1 MDTTTVLY
9 ITYGS
14 FLFTVLLAIRNFYR
28 IHKLSKNARSLLDK
42 IRAIANLDIIE
53 GRDFRWRYDSFE
65 QNYTNK
71 YNSMVYSFKSI
82 DSFFENPECLKEFKS
97 EETERC

>member
-1 MDTTTVLY
+1 MESL
-9 ITYGS
+9 
-14 FLFTVLLAIRNFYR
+14 LFTTLFAIRSFYR
-28 IHKLSKNARSLLDK
+28 INRVSKNARSLLDK

-53 GRDFRWRYDSFE
+53 GRDFLWRYDSFE

-82 DSFFENPECLKEFKS
+82 DSFFKNPECLREFKL